1 MVVARVANS
10 ETFKVTTPSDVEIR
24 MTRLFDAPR
33 RLVFEAMTKPEHVR
47 RWWGI
52 LGDGYSVP
60 VCEIDLR
67 PGGKWR
73 FIGRGPDG
81 DIPAFYGEF
90 REIVPP
96 ERIVQTECFEPFPDA
111 PSLVTTVFT
120 EENGKTRIT
129 VTSVYVSK
137 DVRDMV
143 LKTGMEKGAALSY
156 DRLEDV
162 ARELS
167 ERVA

>member
-1 MVVARVANS
+1 M
-10 ETFKVTTPSDVEIR
+10 I
-24 MTRLFDAPR
+24 PR
-33 RLVFEAMTKPEHVR
+33 SA
-47 RWWGI
+47 
-52 LGDGYSVP
+52 
-60 VCEIDLR
+60 IDFR

-73 FIGRGPDG
+73 FVGRTPKG

-111 PSLVTTVFT
+111 PAVNTTVLT
-120 EENGKTRIT
+120 EENGKTRVT
-129 VTSVYVSK
+129 VTSVYPSK

-143 LKTGMEKGAALSY
+143 LKTGMEKGAAVSY

-162 ARELS
+162 ARELAG
-167 ERVA
+167 V